1 VAADATTAPTHGPQ
15 FRGGT
20 QHTAIQQRVTGPE
33 SAPATAPRRP
43 RLTRRQRAR
52 RRTVLVILIIL
63 LLGLLTG
70 YGAWYFAVGRYHQV
84 PNLSGQAQSLAIQEL
99 RSDGFTVNPVMDTA
113 FSETT
118 PTGIVVGTHPGAGTH
133 LLGGKSVQLVI
144 SKGAERFTVPSVAG
158 RKYSDAQQAF
168 SAIPVQL
175 NRVDAADPTGKIPA
189 GSVIRTDPAA
199 GAKVKR
205 DATVTVYTSTGP
217 PIVQVPKV
225 TGQPQ
230 ASATGTLTAAQFT
243 VKTSQDYSTSV
254 PTGSVISQDPAAG
267 ASVQKFSTV
276 NLVISQG
283 PPLVTLPEI
292 SNGTSLEDARATL
305 ENLHLKVKV
314 KRVFGGFLDKVVG
327 MDPKA
332 GTQVQV
338 GSQVT
343 LTVV

>member
-1 VAADATTAPTHGPQ
+1 
-15 FRGGT
+15 
-20 QHTAIQQRVTGPE
+20 
-33 SAPATAPRRP
+33 
-43 RLTRRQRAR
+43 
-52 RRTVLVILIIL
+52 
-63 LLGLLTG
+63 
-70 YGAWYFAVGRYHQV
+70 
-84 PNLSGQAQSLAIQEL
+84 
-99 RSDGFTVNPVMDTA
+99 A

-292 SNGTSLEDARATL
+292 SKGTSLEDAR
-305 ENLHLKVKV
+305 
-314 KRVFGGFLDKVVG
+314 
-327 MDPKA
+327 
-332 GTQVQV
+332 
-338 GSQVT
+338 
-343 LTVV
+343 